1 MEKAQPRLPPGRG
14 FIAIVLWMCAIGA
27 IWLLLSPAAFER
39 RALQHQTT
47 ELEADVHANWR
58 RNIGLERWRS
68 GLENDPSV
76 IEREARKL
84 GYGRA
89 REELVAVAPQPDGTV
104 RNGARGEANSWWP
117 GVRQI
122 VATTLILIIAG
133 AIAIMFL
140 IDLKVEDAGDTGNRE
155 P

>member
-1 MEKAQPRLPPGRG
+1 MA
-14 FIAIVLWMCAIGA
+14 AVLWICAAGA
-27 IWLLLSPAAFER
+27 LWLLLSPAAFER
-39 RALQHQTT
+39 RALQRQAT
-47 ELEADVHANWR
+47 ELEADVHANWQH
-58 RNIGLERWRS
+58 NIGLERWRN

-84 GYGRA
+84 GYGRP
-89 REELVAVAPQPDGTV
+89 REELVPIAGLQNQAVRHGKRDK
-104 RNGARGEANSWWP
+104 ANSWWP
-117 GVRQI
+117 SVRQT

-140 IDLKVEDAGDTGNRE
+140 IDLKVEDAGDIGNRE